1 MDRTAAERG
10 TSKGILVAS
19 QLEMGNKEPGKQRKG
34 EPVIKPSRV
43 LACSEVL
50 SIDEASWR
58 MERKVLCVWHS
69 ILTACR
75 KCKTN
80 KQTKTEKQKQ
90 NLKARNI
97 LSLSI
102 L

>member
-34 EPVIKPSRV
+34 EPVIKPIRV
-43 LACSEVL
+43 LAFSEVL